1 MLGGTFSP
9 ISPFCLQRNRRFFAS
24 PPRFG
29 ADTPSVRPALLPNA
43 WALDMHLSK
52 MPGPRDPS
60 IGYWDGTR
68 DGRVRTRLAIK
79 THAVLEGFFPERRVF
94 LKSDTDTRF
103 IRLRPGTQLL
113 AYAGTSMVLAWAI
126 VATAILLMVSIGA
139 GNFREQAKRDQSTYQ
154 ERLNALSFERDSRAE
169 EALAAQE
176 RFNGALTQISV
187 MQSELLQSETLRR
200 ELETGIDVI
209 QSTLRGTMKEREAA
223 RTELAELETR
233 LDGTEGGAAM
243 AAASNAPL
251 EFVADA
257 LASTAAE
264 RDQILSDAEAALT
277 QAKDLALE
285 MELLREQN
293 DQIFRQIEEAM
304 VISVAPLDKM
314 FRSAGMPTD
323 RILDEVRRGYSGQG
337 GPLTPLVLSTRSEE
351 PPADQLRAN
360 RLLNQMDQLNLY
372 RLAAQKAPFASPV
385 KAAVRYTSGFGY
397 RRDPKTGGRRM
408 HNGSDFAGP
417 HGTDIFATADGVV
430 THADWQSGFG
440 RLVKIQHAF
449 GIETVYAHNTS
460 IRVKKGQ
467 RVSRGDHIADM
478 GSTGRS
484 TGTHL
489 HYEVR
494 VNGRPVNPMI
504 YIKAARNVF

>member
-1 MLGGTFSP
+1 MHLPQGSG
-9 ISPFCLQRNRRFFAS
+9 LH
-24 PPRFG
+24 
-29 ADTPSVRPALLPNA
+29 VPNA
-43 WALDMHLSK
+43 EV
-52 MPGPRDPS
+52 
-60 IGYWDGTR
+60 WDGTK

-79 THAVLEGFFPERRVF
+79 THAVLERYFPERRVF

-113 AYAGTSMVLAWAI
+113 AYAGASAVVAWAI
-126 VATAILLMVSIGA
+126 VATAIILMDSIGS
-139 GNFREQAKRDQSTYQ
+139 GNFREQAKRDQRTYQ
-154 ERLNALSFERDSRAE
+154 ERLNVLSAERDARAA

-176 RFNGALTQISV
+176 RFNAALTQISA
-187 MQSELLQSETLRR
+187 MQSELLQSETQRH

-223 RTELAELETR
+223 RHQVAELEAR
-233 LDGTEGGAAM
+233 REGDAPVGAPGQG
-243 AAASNAPL
+243 APID
-251 EFVADA
+251 FVAQA
-257 LASTAAE
+257 LADTAAE
-264 RDQILSDAEAALT
+264 RDQIQADAEAALT
-277 QAKDLALE
+277 HAHDLALE
-285 MELLREQN
+285 MELMKEQN
-293 DQIFRQIEEAM
+293 DQIFRQLEEAM
-304 VISVAPLDKM
+304 SISVAPLDKM

-323 RILDEVRRGYSGQG
+323 RILQEVRRGYSGQG
-337 GPLTPLVLSTRSEE
+337 GPLTPLTLSTRSEE
-351 PPADQLRAN
+351 PSPDAMRAN

-385 KAAVRYTSGFGY
+385 KAAVRHTSGFGY

-408 HNGSDFAGP
+408 HNGTDFAGP
-417 HGTDIFATADGVV
+417 HGTDIFATADGIV
-430 THADWQSGFG
+430 THAGWQSGFG
-440 RLVKIQHAF
+440 RLVRIQHAF